1 MLVISVVGFIFKCLK
16 KYNTMVVVV
25 IMKEE
30 MWHVDV
36 VFVLIQFAYIENY
49 MFIGIIIYL
58 VVTHI

>member
-16 KYNTMVVVV
+16 KYNTMVVV
-25 IMKEE
+25 IMKDE

-49 MFIGIIIYL
+49 MFIGIIIY
-58 VVTHI
+58 VVTRI